1 MTAYGEGL
9 GEPEEVPELGCRDW
23 SAIHNFE
30 PPGTPSLLVS
40 AVCTVPSGGHRI
52 ELEPQVPQGI
62 NPKDLLLRLVRSE
75 PGGPST
81 GALTDIEVRYA
92 EETDFPYESVTIV
105 PDGPSIPVK
114 RVE

>member
-1 MTAYGEGL
+1 MTEYGERP
-9 GEPEEVPELGCRDW
+9 GEPTEVPEIGCRDW
-23 SAIHNFE
+23 RAIHNLE
-30 PPGTPSLLVS
+30 PPGPASLVVS
-40 AVCTVPSGGHRI
+40 GVCTTRSGVHRI

-62 NPKDLLLRLVRSE
+62 NPRDLLLRLVRSE

-92 EETDFPYESVTIV
+92 EETDFPYESATIV
-105 PDGPSIPVK
+105 PDGPSIPVE